1 MKTMKYLKLAL
12 LALVAA
18 FATTSCMDDDWK
30 DPNSETSPYG
40 NNSIQEDKNQLKTIA
55 ELKEIYGKKQKDA
68 INDTV
73 RIADGTQIKGIVT
86 GNDIEGNI
94 YSQISIQYECD
105 KPNGKP
111 NEKVTS
117 GIIISVAQGGLS
129 GQLPIGQEVLINVG
143 GLYYGTYR
151 SQPQLGVAYHDSS
164 KDQNYPSRISRA
176 DWQNRFKVIGK
187 PDASKIKVQVFST
200 NPDTLKG
207 ELNVA
212 DLLDADV
219 AYKYAGCLVTLKGV
233 EFAMG
238 DGKTTLAPED
248 EGKTLGYGVTRYF
261 KGYDKTNKQIGIR
274 TSCYADFAANLVPQ
288 GVVDVTGVLSCYK
301 SSAKYNHTVQ
311 LALRRFSDIKA
322 SESK

>member
-12 LALVAA
+12 LALVAV

-40 NNSIQEDKNQLKTIA
+40 NNSIQETNVVSIA
-55 ELKEIYGKKQKDA
+55 ELKNTYGPKQKDE

-86 GNDIEGNI
+86 GNDIEVNI
-94 YSQISIQYECD
+94 YSQISIQDESD
-105 KPNGKP
+105 KP
-111 NEKVTS
+111 

-129 GQLPIGQEVLINVG
+129 GQLQIGQEVLINVG

-200 NPDTLKG
+200 NPDTSKG

>member
-12 LALVAA
+12 LALVAV
-18 FATTSCMDDDWK
+18 FTTTSCMDDDWK

-40 NNSIQEDKNQLKTIA
+40 NNSLNVDKEHLKTIA
-55 ELKEIYGKKQKDA
+55 ELKEAYEK
-68 INDTV
+68 NDGSVNYAV

-94 YSQISIQYECD
+94 YSQISIQDESD
-105 KPNGKP
+105 KP
-111 NEKVTS
+111 

-129 GQLPIGQEVLINVG
+129 GQLQIGQEVLINVG
-143 GLYYGTYR
+143 GLYYGAYR
-151 SQPQLGVAYHDSS
+151 SQPQLGVNYHDTS
-164 KDQNYPSRISRA
+164 KDQYYPSRISRA

-200 NPDTLKG
+200 NPDALKG

-274 TSCYADFAANLVPQ
+274 TSCYAEFAANLVPL
-288 GVVDVTGVLSCYK
+288 GLVDVTGVLSCYK

>member
-12 LALVAA
+12 LALVAV

-40 NNSIQEDKNQLKTIA
+40 NNSIQETNVVSIA
-55 ELKEIYGKKQKDA
+55 ELKNTYGPKQKDE

-86 GNDIEGNI
+86 GNDVEGNI
-94 YSQISIQYECD
+94 YNQISIQDESD
-105 KPNGKP
+105 KP
-111 NEKVTS
+111 

-129 GQLPIGQEVLINVG
+129 GQLQIGQEVLINVG

-164 KDQNYPSRISRA
+164 KDQNYPSRISRV

-200 NPDTLKG
+200 NPDASKG

-261 KGYDKTNKQIGIR
+261 KGYEKTNKQIGIR
-274 TSCYADFAANLVPQ
+274 TSCYAEFAANLVPQ

-311 LALRRFSDIKA
+311 LALRRLSDIKA

>member
-1 MKTMKYLKLAL
+1 MKTIKYLKLAL
-12 LALVAA
+12 LALVAV

-40 NNSIQEDKNQLKTIA
+40 NNSIQETNVVSIA
-55 ELKEIYGKKQKDA
+55 ELKNTYGSKQKDE

-94 YSQISIQYECD
+94 YSQISIQDESD
-105 KPNGKP
+105 KP
-111 NEKVTS
+111 

-129 GQLPIGQEVLINVG
+129 GQLQIGQEVLINVG

-200 NPDTLKG
+200 NPDASKG

>member
-12 LALVAA
+12 LALVAV

-40 NNSIQEDKNQLKTIA
+40 NNSIQETNVMPIA
-55 ELKEIYGKKQKDA
+55 ELKKAYEK
-68 INDTV
+68 NDGSVNYAV

-94 YSQISIQYECD
+94 YSQISIQDESD
-105 KPNGKP
+105 NPNKPGGKAP
-111 NEKVTS
+111 S

-129 GQLPIGQEVLINVG
+129 GQLQIGQEVLINVG
-143 GLYYGTYR
+143 GLYYGAYR
-151 SQPQLGVAYHDSS
+151 SQPQLGVNYHDTS
-164 KDQNYPSRISRA
+164 KDQYYPSRISRA

-200 NPDTLKG
+200 NPDASKG

-274 TSCYADFAANLVPQ
+274 TSCYAEFAANLVPQ

>member
-12 LALVAA
+12 LALVAV

-40 NNSIQEDKNQLKTIA
+40 NNSIQETNVVSIA
-55 ELKEIYGKKQKDA
+55 ELKNTYGPKQKDE

-94 YSQISIQYECD
+94 YSQISIQDDSD
-105 KPNGKP
+105 KP
-111 NEKVTS
+111 

-129 GQLPIGQEVLINVG
+129 GQLQIGQEVLINVG

-200 NPDTLKG
+200 NPDASKG
-207 ELNVA
+207 EINVA

>member
-12 LALVAA
+12 LALVAV

-40 NNSIQEDKNQLKTIA
+40 NNSIQETNVVSIA
-55 ELKEIYGKKQKDA
+55 ELKNTYGPKQKDE

-94 YSQISIQYECD
+94 YSQISIQDESD
-105 KPNGKP
+105 NPNKPG
-111 NEKVTS
+111 EKVPS

-129 GQLPIGQEVLINVG
+129 GQLQIGQEVLINVG

-187 PDASKIKVQVFST
+187 PDASKIKVKVFST
-200 NPDTLKG
+200 NPDASKG

-274 TSCYADFAANLVPQ
+274 TSCYAEFAANLVPQ

>member
-12 LALVAA
+12 LALVAV

-40 NNSIQEDKNQLKTIA
+40 NNSIQETNVVSIAKLKNT
-55 ELKEIYGKKQKDA
+55 YGPKQKDE

-94 YSQISIQYECD
+94 YSQISIQDESD
-105 KPNGKP
+105 KP
-111 NEKVTS
+111 

-129 GQLPIGQEVLINVG
+129 GQLQIGQEVLINVG

-200 NPDTLKG
+200 NPDTSNG

-274 TSCYADFAANLVPQ
+274 TSCYAEFAANLVPQ

>member
-1 MKTMKYLKLAL
+1 MKTIKYLKLTL
-12 LALVAA
+12 LALVAV

-40 NNSIQEDKNQLKTIA
+40 NNSIQEDKDKLKTIA
-55 ELKEIYGKKQKDA
+55 ELKDKYEKQDGSVNYA
-68 INDTV
+68 V
-73 RIADGTQIKGIVT
+73 RIADGTQIKGVVT
-86 GNDIEGNI
+86 GNDVEGNI
-94 YSQISIQYECD
+94 YSQISIQDDSD
-105 KPNGKP
+105 KP
-111 NEKVTS
+111 

-129 GQLPIGQEVLINVG
+129 GQLQIGQEVLINVG
-143 GLYYGTYR
+143 GLYYGAYR
-151 SQPQLGVAYHDSS
+151 SQPQLGVNYHDTS

-200 NPDTLKG
+200 NPDASKG

-274 TSCYADFAANLVPQ
+274 TSCYAEFAANLVPQ

>member
-12 LALVAA
+12 LALVAV

-40 NNSIQEDKNQLKTIA
+40 NNSIQETNVVSIA
-55 ELKEIYGKKQKDA
+55 ELKNTYGPKQKDE

-86 GNDIEGNI
+86 GNDVEGNI
-94 YSQISIQYECD
+94 YNQISIQDESD
-105 KPNGKP
+105 KP
-111 NEKVTS
+111 

-129 GQLPIGQEVLINVG
+129 GQLQIGQEVLINVG

-200 NPDTLKG
+200 NPDASKG

-261 KGYDKTNKQIGIR
+261 KGYEKTNKQIGIR
-274 TSCYADFAANLVPQ
+274 TSCYAEFAANLVPQ

>member
-12 LALVAA
+12 LALVAV

-40 NNSIQEDKNQLKTIA
+40 NNSIQETNVVSIA
-55 ELKEIYGKKQKDA
+55 ELKNTYGPKQKDE

-86 GNDIEGNI
+86 GNDVEGNI
-94 YSQISIQYECD
+94 YSQISIQDDSD
-105 KPNGKP
+105 KP
-111 NEKVTS
+111 

-129 GQLPIGQEVLINVG
+129 GQLQIGQEVLINVG
-143 GLYYGTYR
+143 GLYYGAYR

-187 PDASKIKVQVFST
+187 PNASKIKVQVFST
-200 NPDTLKG
+200 NPDISKH

-274 TSCYADFAANLVPQ
+274 TSCYAEFAANLVPQ
-288 GVVDVTGVLSCYK
+288 GMVDVTGVLSCYK

>member
-1 MKTMKYLKLAL
+1 MKTIKYLKLAL
-12 LALVAA
+12 LALVAV
-18 FATTSCMDDDWK
+18 FTTTSCMDDDWK

-40 NNSIQEDKNQLKTIA
+40 NNSIQETNVMSIA
-55 ELKEIYGKKQKDA
+55 ELKNTYGPKQKDE

-94 YSQISIQYECD
+94 YSQISIQDDSD
-105 KPNGKP
+105 KP
-111 NEKVTS
+111 

-129 GQLPIGQEVLINVG
+129 GQLQIGQEVLINVG

-200 NPDTLKG
+200 NPDASKG

-274 TSCYADFAANLVPQ
+274 TSCYAEFAANLVPQ

>member
-12 LALVAA
+12 LALVAV

-40 NNSIQEDKNQLKTIA
+40 NNSIQETNVVSIA
-55 ELKEIYGKKQKDA
+55 ELKNTYGPKQKDE

-94 YSQISIQYECD
+94 YSQISIQDESD
-105 KPNGKP
+105 KP
-111 NEKVTS
+111 

-129 GQLPIGQEVLINVG
+129 GQLQIGQEVLINVG

-164 KDQNYPSRISRA
+164 KDQYYPSRISRA

-200 NPDTLKG
+200 NPDTSNG

>member
-12 LALVAA
+12 LALVAV
-18 FATTSCMDDDWK
+18 FTTTSCMDDDWK

-40 NNSIQEDKNQLKTIA
+40 NNSIQETNVMSIA
-55 ELKEIYGKKQKDA
+55 ELKNTYGPKQKDE

-73 RIADGTQIKGIVT
+73 RIADGTHIKGIVT

-94 YSQISIQYECD
+94 YSQISIQDESD
-105 KPNGKP
+105 KP
-111 NEKVTS
+111 

-129 GQLPIGQEVLINVG
+129 GQLQIGQEVLINVG

-187 PDASKIKVQVFST
+187 PDASKIKVKVFST
-200 NPDTLKG
+200 NPDTSKG

-274 TSCYADFAANLVPQ
+274 TSCYAEFAANLVPQ

-322 SESK
+322 SERK

>member
-12 LALVAA
+12 LALVAV

-40 NNSIQEDKNQLKTIA
+40 NNSIQEDKDKLKTIA
-55 ELKEIYGKKQKDA
+55 ELKAKYGSKQKDA

-73 RIADGTQIKGIVT
+73 RIDEGTQIKGIVT

-94 YSQISIQYECD
+94 YSQISIQDESD
-105 KPNGKP
+105 KP
-111 NEKVTS
+111 

-129 GQLPIGQEVLINVG
+129 GQLQIGQEVLINVG

-200 NPDTLKG
+200 NPDASKG

>member
-12 LALVAA
+12 LALVAV
-18 FATTSCMDDDWK
+18 FATASCMDDDWK

-40 NNSIQEDKNQLKTIA
+40 NNSIQETNVVSIA
-55 ELKEIYGKKQKDA
+55 ELKNTYGPKQKDE

-86 GNDIEGNI
+86 GNDVEGNI
-94 YSQISIQYECD
+94 YSQISIQDDSD
-105 KPNGKP
+105 KP
-111 NEKVTS
+111 

-129 GQLPIGQEVLINVG
+129 GQLQIGQEVLINVG

-187 PDASKIKVQVFST
+187 PDASKIKVKVFST
-200 NPDTLKG
+200 NPDTSKG

>member
-12 LALVAA
+12 LALVAV

-40 NNSIQEDKNQLKTIA
+40 NNSIQETNVVSIAKLKNT
-55 ELKEIYGKKQKDA
+55 YGPKQKDE

-94 YSQISIQYECD
+94 YSQISIQDESD
-105 KPNGKP
+105 KP
-111 NEKVTS
+111 

-129 GQLPIGQEVLINVG
+129 GQLQIGQEVLINVG

-187 PDASKIKVQVFST
+187 PNASKIKVQVFST
-200 NPDTLKG
+200 NPDASKG

-274 TSCYADFAANLVPQ
+274 TSCYAEFAANLVPQ

>member
-12 LALVAA
+12 LALVAV

-40 NNSIQEDKNQLKTIA
+40 NNSIQETNVVSIAKLKNT
-55 ELKEIYGKKQKDA
+55 YGPKQKDE

-94 YSQISIQYECD
+94 YSQISIQDESD
-105 KPNGKP
+105 NPNKPG
-111 NEKVTS
+111 EKVTS

-129 GQLPIGQEVLINVG
+129 GQLQIGQEVLINVG

-200 NPDTLKG
+200 NPKTSKG

>member
-12 LALVAA
+12 LALVAV

-40 NNSIQEDKNQLKTIA
+40 NNSIQETNVVSIA
-55 ELKEIYGKKQKDA
+55 ELKNTYGPKQKDE

-94 YSQISIQYECD
+94 YSQISIQDESD
-105 KPNGKP
+105 KP
-111 NEKVTS
+111 

-129 GQLPIGQEVLINVG
+129 GQLQIGQEVLINVG

-187 PDASKIKVQVFST
+187 PNASKIKVQVFST
-200 NPDTLKG
+200 NPDASKG

-274 TSCYADFAANLVPQ
+274 TSCYAEFAANLVPQ

>member
-12 LALVAA
+12 LALVAV
-18 FATTSCMDDDWK
+18 FTTTSCMDDDWK

-40 NNSIQEDKNQLKTIA
+40 NNSIQETNVVSIA
-55 ELKEIYGKKQKDA
+55 ELKNTYGPKQKDE

-94 YSQISIQYECD
+94 YSQISIQDESD
-105 KPNGKP
+105 KP
-111 NEKVTS
+111 

-129 GQLPIGQEVLINVG
+129 GQLQIGQEVLINVG

-151 SQPQLGVAYHDSS
+151 SQPQLGVAYHDTS

-187 PDASKIKVQVFST
+187 PDASKIKVKVFST
-200 NPDTLKG
+200 NPDTSKG

-274 TSCYADFAANLVPQ
+274 TSCYAEFAANLVPQ

>member
-12 LALVAA
+12 LALVAV

-40 NNSIQEDKNQLKTIA
+40 NNSILETNVVSIA
-55 ELKEIYGKKQKDA
+55 ELKNTYGPKQKDA

-94 YSQISIQYECD
+94 YSQISIQDESD
-105 KPNGKP
+105 KP
-111 NEKVTS
+111 

-129 GQLPIGQEVLINVG
+129 GQLQIGQEVLINVG

-200 NPDTLKG
+200 NPDASKG

>member
-12 LALVAA
+12 LALVAV

-40 NNSIQEDKNQLKTIA
+40 NNSIQETNVVSIA
-55 ELKEIYGKKQKDA
+55 ELKNTYGPKQKDE

-94 YSQISIQYECD
+94 YSQISIQDESD
-105 KPNGKP
+105 NPNKPG
-111 NEKVTS
+111 EKVTS

-129 GQLPIGQEVLINVG
+129 GQLQIGQEVLINVG

-151 SQPQLGVAYHDSS
+151 SQPQLGVAYYDSS

-200 NPDTLKG
+200 NPKTSKG

>member
-1 MKTMKYLKLAL
+1 MKYLKLAL
-12 LALVAA
+12 LALVAV

-40 NNSIQEDKNQLKTIA
+40 NNSIQETNVVSIA
-55 ELKEIYGKKQKDA
+55 ELKNTYGPKQKDE

-94 YSQISIQYECD
+94 YSQISIQDESD
-105 KPNGKP
+105 NPNKPG
-111 NEKVTS
+111 EKVTS

-129 GQLPIGQEVLINVG
+129 GQLQIGQEVLINVG

-200 NPDTLKG
+200 NPKTSKG

>member
-12 LALVAA
+12 LALVAV

-40 NNSIQEDKNQLKTIA
+40 NNSIQETNVVSIA
-55 ELKEIYGKKQKDA
+55 ELKNTYGPKQKDE

-86 GNDIEGNI
+86 GNDVEGNI
-94 YSQISIQYECD
+94 YNQISIQDESD
-105 KPNGKP
+105 KP
-111 NEKVTS
+111 

-129 GQLPIGQEVLINVG
+129 GQLQIGQEVLINVG

-200 NPDTLKG
+200 NPDASKG

-274 TSCYADFAANLVPQ
+274 TSCYAEFAANLVPQ

>member
-12 LALVAA
+12 LALVAV

-40 NNSIQEDKNQLKTIA
+40 NNSIQETNVVSIA
-55 ELKEIYGKKQKDA
+55 ELKNTYGPKQKDE

-86 GNDIEGNI
+86 GNDVEGNI
-94 YSQISIQYECD
+94 YSQISIQDDSD
-105 KPNGKP
+105 KP
-111 NEKVTS
+111 

-129 GQLPIGQEVLINVG
+129 GQLQIGQEVLINVG

-200 NPDTLKG
+200 NPDASKK

>member
-12 LALVAA
+12 LALVAV

-40 NNSIQEDKNQLKTIA
+40 NNSIQETNVVSIAKLKNT
-55 ELKEIYGKKQKDA
+55 YGKKQKDE

-94 YSQISIQYECD
+94 YSQISIQDESD
-105 KPNGKP
+105 NPNKPG
-111 NEKVTS
+111 EKVPS

-129 GQLPIGQEVLINVG
+129 GQLQIGQEVLINVG

-200 NPDTLKG
+200 NPDASKG

>member
-12 LALVAA
+12 LALVAV
-18 FATTSCMDDDWK
+18 FATTSCMEDDWK

-40 NNSIQEDKNQLKTIA
+40 NNSIQETNVVSIA
-55 ELKEIYGKKQKDA
+55 ELKNTYGPKQKDE

-86 GNDIEGNI
+86 GNDVEGNI
-94 YSQISIQYECD
+94 YSQISIQDDSD
-105 KPNGKP
+105 KP
-111 NEKVTS
+111 

-129 GQLPIGQEVLINVG
+129 GQLQIGQEILINVG

-187 PDASKIKVQVFST
+187 PNASKIKVQVFST
-200 NPDTLKG
+200 NPDASKG

-233 EFAMG
+233 EFAIG

>member
-12 LALVAA
+12 LALVAV

-40 NNSIQEDKNQLKTIA
+40 NNSIQETNVVSIA
-55 ELKEIYGKKQKDA
+55 ELKNTYGPKQKDE

-86 GNDIEGNI
+86 GNDVEGNI
-94 YSQISIQYECD
+94 YSQISIQDDSD
-105 KPNGKP
+105 KP
-111 NEKVTS
+111 

-129 GQLPIGQEVLINVG
+129 GQLQIGQEVLINVG

-200 NPDTLKG
+200 NPDASKG

-261 KGYDKTNKQIGIR
+261 KGYDKTNKRIGIR

>member
-12 LALVAA
+12 LALVAV

-40 NNSIQEDKNQLKTIA
+40 NNSIQETNVVSIA
-55 ELKEIYGKKQKDA
+55 ELKNTYGPKQKDE

-94 YSQISIQYECD
+94 YSQISIQDDSD
-105 KPNGKP
+105 KP
-111 NEKVTS
+111 

-129 GQLPIGQEVLINVG
+129 GQLQIGQEVLINVG

-187 PDASKIKVQVFST
+187 PDASKIKVKVFST
-200 NPDTLKG
+200 NPDTSKG

>member
-12 LALVAA
+12 LALVAV
-18 FATTSCMDDDWK
+18 FTTTSCMDDDWK

-40 NNSIQEDKNQLKTIA
+40 NNSIQETNVMSIA
-55 ELKEIYGKKQKDA
+55 ELKNTYGPKQKDE

-86 GNDIEGNI
+86 GNDVEGNI
-94 YSQISIQYECD
+94 YSQISIQDDSD
-105 KPNGKP
+105 KP
-111 NEKVTS
+111 

-129 GQLPIGQEVLINVG
+129 GQLQIGQEVLINVG
-143 GLYYGTYR
+143 GLYYGAYR

-164 KDQNYPSRISRA
+164 KDQYYPSRISRA

-200 NPDTLKG
+200 NPDTSKG

-274 TSCYADFAANLVPQ
+274 TSCYAEFAANLVPQ

>member
-1 MKTMKYLKLAL
+1 MKYLKLAL
-12 LALVAA
+12 LALVAV

-40 NNSIQEDKNQLKTIA
+40 NNSIQETNVVSIA
-55 ELKEIYGKKQKDA
+55 ELKNTYGPKQKDE

-94 YSQISIQYECD
+94 YSQISIQDESD
-105 KPNGKP
+105 KP
-111 NEKVTS
+111 

-129 GQLPIGQEVLINVG
+129 GQLQIGQEVLINVG

-187 PDASKIKVQVFST
+187 PDASKIKVKVFST
-200 NPDTLKG
+200 NPDTSKG

-274 TSCYADFAANLVPQ
+274 TSCYAEFAANLVPQ

>member
-12 LALVAA
+12 LALVAV

-40 NNSIQEDKNQLKTIA
+40 NNSIQETNVVSIA
-55 ELKEIYGKKQKDA
+55 ELKNTYGPKQKDE

-86 GNDIEGNI
+86 GNDVEGNI
-94 YSQISIQYECD
+94 YSQISIQDESD
-105 KPNGKP
+105 KP
-111 NEKVTS
+111 

-129 GQLPIGQEVLINVG
+129 GQLQIGQEVLVNVG

-200 NPDTLKG
+200 NPKTSKG

-274 TSCYADFAANLVPQ
+274 TSCYAEFAANLVPQ

>member
-12 LALVAA
+12 LALVAV

-40 NNSIQEDKNQLKTIA
+40 NNSIQETNVVSIAKLKNT
-55 ELKEIYGKKQKDA
+55 YGPKQKDE

-86 GNDIEGNI
+86 GNDVEGNI
-94 YSQISIQYECD
+94 YSQISIQDDSD
-105 KPNGKP
+105 KP
-111 NEKVTS
+111 

-129 GQLPIGQEVLINVG
+129 GQLQIGQEVLINVG

-187 PDASKIKVQVFST
+187 PNASKIKVQVFST
-200 NPDTLKG
+200 NPDASKG

>member
-12 LALVAA
+12 LALVAV

-40 NNSIQEDKNQLKTIA
+40 NNSIQETNVVSIA
-55 ELKEIYGKKQKDA
+55 ELKNTYGPKQEDE

-94 YSQISIQYECD
+94 YSQISIQDDSD
-105 KPNGKP
+105 KP
-111 NEKVTS
+111 

-129 GQLPIGQEVLINVG
+129 GQLQIGQEVLINVG

-200 NPDTLKG
+200 NPDTSKG

-274 TSCYADFAANLVPQ
+274 TSCYAEFAANLVPQ